1 LTHRTSHTAPMSTDH
16 DRFLKLIIQALHDW
30 CVSLGDL
37 AWVLVGVSMFVGIAV
52 MLLVLRWIWGG
63 GLSRQSGFGF
73 FRQR

>member
-1 LTHRTSHTAPMSTDH
+1 MSAGQ
-16 DRFLKLIIQALHDW
+16 DRFLKLITQALHDW
-30 CVSLGDL
+30 CLSLGEF
-37 AWVLVGVSMFVGIAV
+37 AWVLVGVLMLVGIAA